1 MNRERATRLVAGILA
16 EAARDVASS
25 RGEDA
30 VAYAT
35 AAGEDFELLFSCPP
49 AESAA
54 LTQAAAEKGIEV
66 SRIGIITE
74 EAQGVV
80 LVRSGDVE
88 PMAPRGYAH
97 F

>member
-1 MNRERATRLVAGILA
+1 VA
-16 EAARDVASS
+16 EAARDVAGS

-35 AAGEDFELLFSCPP
+35 AAGEDFELLFTCPGDE
-49 AESAA
+49 AAA
-54 LTQAAAEKGIEV
+54 LTEAAAEKGIKV
-66 SRIGIITE
+66 SRIGVITE
-74 EAQGVV
+74 EAEGVV
-80 LVRSGDVE
+80 LVRNGDAE